1 MMSATASSF
10 PKFCRNTWLITR
22 FELFRL
28 FGSPRG
34 WFALAAFA
42 VIWFLI
48 LRYPIFEASSA
59 LQQADTQAML
69 SRVFGMIGMYKLMAW
84 PLPEL
89 IVYWLISLVLLPLA
103 VVITSADQTCSDRSR
118 GTLRFL
124 TLRTSRD
131 TIFFGRFLGQWLVQ
145 GLLIV
150 ISLVATLGLAVWRQ
164 HSLSLPA
171 LEAALIM
178 ALNLVIVLAPFTA
191 LMALCSVLVRSS
203 KLAVCLA
210 IVGGG
215 VLVGLISWAGWYFPD
230 VLRLLQYM
238 PGAQVPAL
246 LSNQGWS
253 TFKEV
258 TLPLVQ
264 TVVLLALGRMALQGK
279 SL

>member
-1 MMSATASSF
+1 MSVTAFSL

-48 LRYPIFEASSA
+48 LRYPIFEASAA

-103 VVITSADQTCSDRSR
+103 VVITSADQTSSDRSR

-131 TIFFGRFLGQWLVQ
+131 SIFFGRFLGQWLVQ
-145 GLLIV
+145 GLLII
-150 ISLVATLGLAVWRQ
+150 ISLVATLGMAAWRQ
-164 HSLSLPA
+164 HSLSLAA

-178 ALNLVIVLAPFTA
+178 GLNLFIVLAPFTA

-215 VLVGLISWAGWYFPD
+215 VLIGLISWAGWYFPD

-264 TVVLLALGRMALQGK
+264 TVVLLAVGRIALQGK

>member
-1 MMSATASSF
+1 MLATPFSL
-10 PKFCRNTWLITR
+10 PKFCRNTWLIAR

-42 VIWFLI
+42 VIWFFI
-48 LRYPIFEASSA
+48 LRYPIFEASA
-59 LQQADTQAML
+59 LLQQADTQAML
-69 SRVFGMIGMYKLMAW
+69 SRVFGMFGLYKLMAW

-89 IVYWLISLVLLPLA
+89 IAYWLISLVLLPLA
-103 VVITSADQTCSDRSR
+103 VVVASADQTSSDRSR

-131 TIFFGRFLGQWLVQ
+131 SIFFGRFLGQWLVQ
-145 GLLIV
+145 CLLII
-150 ISLVATLGLAVWRQ
+150 ISLVATLGMAVWRQ
-164 HSLSLPA
+164 HSLSLAA

-178 ALNLVIVLAPFTA
+178 GLNLIVVLAPFTA

-215 VLVGLISWAGWYFPD
+215 LLIGLVSWAGWYFPD
-230 VLRLLQYM
+230 VLRLLQYV
-238 PGAQVPAL
+238 PGAQLPAL
-246 LSNQGWS
+246 LANQGWS
-253 TFKEV
+253 TLKEV
-258 TLPLVQ
+258 GLPLAQ

>member
-1 MMSATASSF
+1 MSATAFSF
-10 PKFCRNTWLITR
+10 PKFCRNTWLIAR
-22 FELFRL
+22 FEIFRL

-42 VIWFLI
+42 VIWFFI
-48 LRYPIFEASSA
+48 LRYPIFEATTA

-69 SRVFGMIGMYKLMAW
+69 SRVFGMIGLYKLMAW

-89 IVYWLISLVLLPLA
+89 IAYWLISLALLPLA
-103 VVITSADQTCSDRSR
+103 VVVTSADQTSSDRSR

-131 TIFFGRFLGQWLVQ
+131 SIFFGRFLGQWLVQ

-150 ISLVATLGLAVWRQ
+150 LSLVATLGMAVWRQ
-164 HSLSLPA
+164 HSLSLAA
-171 LEAALIM
+171 LESALIM
-178 ALNLVIVLAPFTA
+178 GLNLMIVLAPFTA

-215 VLVGLISWAGWYFPD
+215 LLVGLISWAGWYFPD
-230 VLRLLQYM
+230 VLHLLQYA
-238 PGAQVPAL
+238 PGAQLPAL
-246 LSNQGWS
+246 LASQGWS

-258 TLPLVQ
+258 TLPLTQ

>member
-1 MMSATASSF
+1 MSVTAFSF

-34 WFALAAFA
+34 WFALATFA
-42 VIWFLI
+42 VIWFFI

-59 LQQADTQAML
+59 LQQEDTQAML
-69 SRVFGMIGMYKLMAW
+69 ARVFGMVGMHQLLAW

-89 IVYWLISLVLLPLA
+89 IVYWLISLMLLPLA
-103 VVITSADQTCSDRSR
+103 VVVASADQTSSDRSR

-131 TIFFGRFLGQWLVQ
+131 TIFFGRFFGQWLVQ

-150 ISLVATLGLAVWRQ
+150 ISLIATLGLSVWSR
-164 HSLSLPA
+164 HSLSLAA

-178 ALNLVIVLAPFTA
+178 ALNLLIVLAPFTA

-230 VLRLLQYM
+230 VLRLLQFM

-246 LSNQGWS
+246 LSHQGWS

-264 TVVLLALGRMALQGK
+264 TVVLLALGRLALQGK

>member
-1 MMSATASSF
+1 
-10 PKFCRNTWLITR
+10 
-22 FELFRL
+22 
-28 FGSPRG
+28 
-34 WFALAAFA
+34 
-42 VIWFLI
+42 
-48 LRYPIFEASSA
+48 
-59 LQQADTQAML
+59 ML

-264 TVVLLALGRMALQGK
+264 TVVLLVLGRMALQGK

>member
-1 MMSATASSF
+1 MAATAF
-10 PKFCRNTWLITR
+10 DLPKFCRNTWLIAR

-42 VIWFLI
+42 VIWFFI
-48 LRYPIFEASSA
+48 LRYPIFEASA
-59 LQQADTQAML
+59 LLQQADTQAML
-69 SRVFGMIGMYKLMAW
+69 SRLFGMFGLYKLMAW

-89 IVYWLISLVLLPLA
+89 IAYWLISLVLLPLA
-103 VVITSADQTCSDRSR
+103 VVVASADQTSSDRSR

-131 TIFFGRFLGQWLVQ
+131 SIFFGRFLGQWLVQ
-145 GLLIV
+145 CLLII
-150 ISLVATLGLAVWRQ
+150 ISLVATLGMAVWRQ
-164 HSLSLPA
+164 HSLSLAA

-178 ALNLVIVLAPFTA
+178 GLNLIVVLAPFTA

-215 VLVGLISWAGWYFPD
+215 VLIGLVSWAGWYFPD
-230 VLRLLQYM
+230 VLRLLQYA
-238 PGAQVPAL
+238 PGAQLPAL
-246 LSNQGWS
+246 LANQGWS
-253 TFKEV
+253 TLKDV
-258 TLPLVQ
+258 GLPLAQ

>member
-1 MMSATASSF
+1 MSVTAVSMS
-10 PKFCRNTWLITR
+10 KFCRNTWLITR
-22 FELFRL
+22 FEIFRL

-59 LQQADTQAML
+59 LQQADTQLML
-69 SRVFGMIGMYKLMAW
+69 GRMLGMVGFYQLMAW

-89 IVYWLISLVLLPLA
+89 IMYWLISLLLLPL
-103 VVITSADQTCSDRSR
+103 VVVLSSADQTSSDRAR

-124 TLRTSRD
+124 ALRTSRD
-131 TIFFGRFLGQWLVQ
+131 SIFFGRFFGQWLVQ

-150 ISLVATLGLAVWRQ
+150 MSLLATLALAVWRQ
-164 HSLSLPA
+164 HSLSLVA

-178 ALNLVIVLAPFTA
+178 ALNLLIVLAPFTA

-215 VLVGLISWAGWYFPD
+215 VVIGFISWAGWYFPE
-230 VLRLLQYM
+230 LLQLLQYA
-238 PGAQVPAL
+238 PGAQLPAL
-246 LSNQGWS
+246 LAGHGWS
-253 TFKEV
+253 TFKEIP
-258 TLPLVQ
+258 LPLVQ
-264 TVVLLALGRMALQGK
+264 TSVLLALGRLALQGK